1 MNRSRLIYH
10 YLSIYV
16 DTAGTGVVEDSRLAE
31 IIPTVMDLT
40 PRGIRETLT
49 LSAPIYA
56 ASAAYGHFGRT
67 AGEAGPGTFSWEDL
81 GLVDALKSA
90 V

>member
-1 MNRSRLIYH
+1 
-10 YLSIYV
+10 
-16 DTAGTGVVEDSRLAE
+16 
-31 IIPTVMDLT
+31 MDLT

-81 GLVDALKSA
+81 GLFDALKSA

>member
-1 MNRSRLIYH
+1 MHHSVVICHWRV
-10 YLSIYV
+10 LSAFNYV

-56 ASAAYGHFGRT
+56 ASAAMGILAEQQVKQGQGHF
-67 AGEAGPGTFSWEDL
+67 L
-81 GLVDALKSA
+81 GKT
-90 V
+90 